1 MVILEK
7 VIAKTPLS
15 EARAFRRSVGA
26 LMFLLRRIPAGGTK
40 VPAIKKEVNAR
51 VNLEDAARHAAAI
64 RIQTIWR
71 GRDFRQLL
79 FWLFSQVDVGY
90 EIRLSTH
97 RIRQRSLFYGLCKRL
112 VFFVSMLTVVFM
124 HQGASVRHGG
134 SNAYGPT
141 LSQGPTLWLAT
152 PLRAGVGK
160 P

>member
-1 MVILEK
+1 
-7 VIAKTPLS
+7 
-15 EARAFRRSVGA
+15 
-26 LMFLLRRIPAGGTK
+26 MFLLRRTPAGGTK
-40 VPAIKKEVNAR
+40 VPAIKKEVIAH

-112 VFFVSMLTVVFM
+112 VFFISILTVVFM
-124 HQGASVRHGG
+124 HQGASVRHG
-134 SNAYGPT
+134 SNAYGPQCFARAQRAGWPPP
-141 LSQGPTLWLAT
+141 S
-152 PLRAGVGK
+152 RAGVGK

>member
-1 MVILEK
+1 
-7 VIAKTPLS
+7 
-15 EARAFRRSVGA
+15 
-26 LMFLLRRIPAGGTK
+26 MFLLRRTPAGSTK
-40 VPAIKKEVNAR
+40 VPAIKKEVIAH

-112 VFFVSMLTVVFM
+112 VFFISILTVVFM

-141 LSQGPTLWLAT
+141 LRQGPTRWLAA
-152 PLRAGVGK
+152 PIARRCRQALK
-160 P
+160 WSSP